1 MSPNYIYK
9 FIFQADSKNNI
20 IYTKLLRDEAYGPD
34 ELQGVSL
41 AITEC
46 PTMGIFAPMGV
57 LMQDAGLYWGFV
69 ISNSAGNARSMLIDW
84 MTDVDHKIHTL

>member
-1 MSPNYIYK
+1 MLPNYIYK
-9 FIFQADSKNNI
+9 FIFQQNEDG
-20 IYTKLLRDEAYGPD
+20 IYFAKLLRDEAYGPD

-57 LMQDAGLYWGFV
+57 LVQDAGLYWGFV
-69 ISNSAGNARSMLIDW
+69 VAPSAGTAREMLMDW
-84 MTDVDHKIHTL
+84 MAPASCIRV